1 MLDFHSPRSEVSQ
14 PDLTV
19 SIVSYCVAERI
30 KPCLETALSGAP
42 RHQLQVIVVDNA
54 STDTSPQLLASMAEE
69 LGFELILNDENLG
82 FAAANNQALARA
94 QGRYFMLLNPDTE
107 VVADGL
113 SRLVDAM
120 DADDG
125 IGAIGPQLLDE
136 TGVVTASCRRLPNLE
151 RSFWHLSYL
160 DKLFPRLPR
169 LRDYMMSDFDHQSS
183 RDVDQPQGAAL
194 MLRAAVIDEI
204 GPLDERF
211 FLYYE
216 EVDWCSRVADAG
228 YRIRFFSDAQVRHA
242 AGSSADKVWGRAIH
256 HFFESMVRYHRKNH
270 GLWIALFLKVM
281 IVGGA
286 LLRMVAWVWLWLRG
300 RLTWAERSR
309 RTRAFF
315 RILLDLPSF

>member
-1 MLDFHSPRSEVSQ
+1 MSQ

-19 SIVSYCVAERI
+19 SIVSYCVAERMTS
-30 KPCLETALSGAP
+30 CLRAAAAAAP

-54 STDTSPQLLASMAEE
+54 STDESPKLLTSMATEM
-69 LGFELILNDENLG
+69 GFELILNDENLG
-82 FAAANNQALARA
+82 FAAANNQALVQAR
-94 QGRYFMLLNPDTE
+94 GRYFMLLNPDTE
-107 VVADGL
+107 VVGDGL
-113 SRLVDAM
+113 SQLIDAM
-120 DADDG
+120 DADEG
-125 IGAIGPQLLDE
+125 LGAIGPQLLDE
-136 TGVVTASCRRLPNLE
+136 HGTVTASCRRLPNLE

-169 LRDYMMSDFDHQSS
+169 LRDYMMSDFDHCSS
-183 RDVDQPQGAAL
+183 RDVEQPQGAAL
-194 MLRAAVIDEI
+194 LLRRSVIDQI

-216 EVDWCSRVADAG
+216 EVDWCARVAAAG
-228 YRIRFFSDAQVRHA
+228 HRIHFLATAQVRHA

-270 GLWIALFLKVM
+270 GLWAALAVKVM

-286 LLRMVAWVWLWLRG
+286 ILRMIAWLWLWLRG
-300 RLTWAERSR
+300 RLTWAERRR

-315 RILLDLPSF
+315 QILFDLPSF

>member
-1 MLDFHSPRSEVSQ
+1 MSG

-19 SIVSYCVAERI
+19 SVVSYCVAERME
-30 KPCLETALSGAP
+30 PCLRSALAAAP
-42 RHQLQVIVVDNA
+42 RHQLEVIVVDNA
-54 STDTSPQLLASMAEE
+54 STDASPNLLSSLAGD
-69 LGFELILNDENLG
+69 LGFQLILNDENLG

-94 QGRYFMLLNPDTE
+94 SGRYFMLLNPDTE
-107 VVADGL
+107 VVGDGL
-113 SRLVDAM
+113 SRLIEAM
-120 DADDG
+120 DADDAL
-125 IGAIGPQLLDE
+125 GAVGPQLLDE
-136 TGVVTASCRRLPNLE
+136 HGEVTASCRRLPNLE

-169 LRDYMMSDFDHQSS
+169 LRDYMMADFDHHSS
-183 RDVDQPQGAAL
+183 CDVEQPQGAAL
-194 MLRAAVIDEI
+194 LLRQSVIDKV

-216 EVDWCSRVADAG
+216 EVDWCARVAAAG
-228 YRIRFFSDAQVRHA
+228 YRLRFFAEAQVRHA

-270 GLWIALFLKVM
+270 GLWAALVVKGM

-286 LLRMVAWVWLWLRG
+286 VLRMVAWIWLWARG
-300 RLTWAERSR
+300 RLSWMERKR

-315 RILLDLPSF
+315 RILWDLPSF